1 MNWYRESQRLRRF
14 SEGAC
19 SDHPMAEVDVM
30 CGCSITVCRG
40 SERRR
45 SDCHSQQVVCIG
57 VRRACTSI
65 IEFAVQELDNRQ
77 SSRR

>member
-19 SDHPMAEVDVM
+19 SDHPMAEMNVM
-30 CGCSITVCRG
+30 CGCSITVCPESGRT
-40 SERRR
+40 RRE
-45 SDCHSQQVVCIG
+45 CHSQQVVCMEVG
-57 VRRACTSI
+57 RACTSI
-65 IEFAVQELDNRQ
+65 IEVAVQELDKRQ